1 MAKWQQGKV
10 TDIHY
15 WTDDLLSLRF
25 DADIAAFKA
34 GQFVRIGLDIAEE
47 RVGRP
52 YSLVNSPEERPL
64 EIFFNIVPGGP
75 LSPRLAELG
84 RGDPLWVTET
94 ASGFLV
100 LDEVPDSPHLWML
113 ATGTAIGP
121 FLSILKT
128 EAPWQ
133 RFEKIVL
140 AYSVRRVAEM
150 AYRDTISELVSE
162 HHRQLEFVPFVTR
175 EPLAGAIQKRI
186 QSAIESR
193 ELEDRAG
200 LALTPEQSQVMLC
213 GNSGMI
219 TAVSELLAER
229 GMKRHRRREPGH
241 ITTEKYH

>member
-1 MAKWQQGKV
+1 MAEWRKAKV
-10 TDIHY
+10 TEIHY
-15 WTDDLLSLRF
+15 WTEDLLSLRF
-25 DADIAAFKA
+25 DADIAGFKA
-34 GQFVRIGLDIAEE
+34 GQFVRIGLDIEGE
-47 RVGRP
+47 RIGRP

-75 LSPRLAELG
+75 LSPRLAGLG
-84 RGDPLWVTET
+84 RGDPLWVNEK

-100 LDEVPDSPHLWML
+100 LDEIPASLHLWML

-133 RFEKIVL
+133 RFEKIIL

-150 AYRDTISELVSE
+150 AYRDTISELMSD
-162 HHRQLEFVPFVTR
+162 HADQLEFIPFVTR
-175 EPLAGAIQKRI
+175 EPLKGAIQKRI
-186 QSAIESR
+186 QAAIESR

-200 LALTPEQSQVMLC
+200 LPLTPEHSHVMLC

-241 ITTEKYH
+241 VTTEKYH

>member
-1 MAKWQQGKV
+1 MAEWRKGKV
-10 TDIHY
+10 TELHY
-15 WTDDLLSLRF
+15 WTEDLVSLRF
-25 DADIAAFKA
+25 DADIAGFKA
-34 GQFVRIGLDIAEE
+34 GQFVRIGLDIEGE
-47 RVGRP
+47 RIGRP
-52 YSLVNSPEERPL
+52 YSLVNAPEERPL

-75 LSPRLAELG
+75 LSPRLAGLG
-84 RGDPLWVTET
+84 RGDPLWVNET

-100 LDEVPDSPHLWML
+100 LDEIPDSRHLWML

-162 HHRQLEFVPFVTR
+162 HADQLEFVPFVTR
-175 EPLAGAIQKRI
+175 EPLEGAIQKRI
-186 QSAIESR
+186 QAAIESR

-200 LALTPEQSQVMLC
+200 LPLTPEHSHVMLC

-241 ITTEKYH
+241 VTTEKYH

>member
-1 MAKWQQGKV
+1 MAKWQKGNV
-10 TDIHY
+10 TDMHW

-34 GQFVRIGLDIAEE
+34 GQFVRIGLDIAGE

-84 RGDPLWVTET
+84 CGDPLWVTET

-133 RFEKIVL
+133 RFDKIVL
-140 AYSVRRVAEM
+140 AYSVRTAAEM

-162 HHRQLEFVPFVTR
+162 HRHQLEFVPFITR

-200 LALTPEQSQVMLC
+200 LALTPEHSQVMLC